1 MRRGT
6 KRRGTKRNKTMRKRK
21 SGGGLMK
28 TIKAKLQKR
37 KEKKAEKKME
47 ENAARQRKE
56 IEELMALNR
65 SNARSN
71 ARYETS
77 RYVGNLT
84 SQSTINANRDR
95 NAYEALMSG
104 KPYVYDD

>member
-37 KEKKAEKKME
+37 KEKKAEKKMDEYVAQERQKRE
-47 ENAARQRKE
+47 EQ
-56 IEELMALNR
+56 MAIN
-65 SNARSN
+65 RSN

-84 SQSTINANRDR
+84 SQSTSNANRDR